1 MRWTFDK
8 FRRRRRE
15 AFAWLNATQFFGALN
30 DNVFKALVQMFII
43 GLAVTANAVPLAVAT
58 MVFAIPFLVFTSYAG
73 YLADRCS

>member
-1 MRWTFDK
+1 MSIYLCFGFFKILKIFD
-8 FRRRRRE
+8 
-15 AFAWLNATQFFGALN
+15 TISQFFGALN

-73 YLADRCS
+73 YLADRFSK